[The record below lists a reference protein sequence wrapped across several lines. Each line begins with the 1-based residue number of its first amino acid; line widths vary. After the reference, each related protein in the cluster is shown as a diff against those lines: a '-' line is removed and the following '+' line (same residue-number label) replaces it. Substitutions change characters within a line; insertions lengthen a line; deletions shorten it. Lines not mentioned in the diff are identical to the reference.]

1 MIHIIMDF
9 FNLKLTQTIRS
20 FIIPLLSLL
29 FWWGC
34 GSKQTEKKSPN
45 IIWLVAEDLSP
56 EFLPMYGDLT
66 TQIPHLEALA
76 KDGVVFENAYSP
88 VPVCAPARSALIT
101 GMYPTTL
108 GTHNMRTYNAYKED
122 NEPSIGIPSYS
133 PRVLDGVKMFTQYLR
148 AKGYYCT
155 NNAKEDY
162 NFKKTTGAWDES
174 SPKAH
179 WKNRK
184 AGQSFFSVFNFGI
197 THESQIWN
205 QANSP
210 LLVDPKILN
219 IPAVFPDT
227 PEVRKDLAVNYSNLI
242 RLDKQIGK
250 IIDQLKAE
258 NLYENSILFF
268 YGDHGGP
275 FPRYK
280 RALYETGIKVPLI
293 IKFAKQQK
301 GGTRNKDLI
310 SFIDFAPSVLSLAGI
325 NPPEIMQGRAQ
336 FGAYRSA
343 EKSEFIFAS
352 SDRFDEQVDRLRA
365 LRWRNFKYIKN
376 FHPEISNAIP
386 VSYREQ
392 MSMMQN
398 LNQLWREGKLSKKV
412 RQWFATPKPQ
422 EELYQIDNDPYEL
435 NNLADK
441 EAFKDTLV
449 FLRKQMDTWI
459 LETRDL
465 GAIPEKELIENWLPN
480 GKKVQLEALT
490 ASLEQESVSLT
501 HPKKSSTIVWKTK
514 KDSVW
519 NVYTQPLKGIHSL
532 QAKAVQIGFKE
543 SPVFTMD

>member
-1 MIHIIMDF
+1 MSTPMIRIAVISF
-9 FNLKLTQTIRS
+9 VSLFSWLGCESNQT
-20 FIIPLLSLL
+20 
-29 FWWGC
+29 
-34 GSKQTEKKSPN
+34 KKELPN

-56 EFLPMYGDLT
+56 EFLSMYGDFT
-66 TQIPHLEALA
+66 TQTPHLEALA
-76 KDGVVFENAYSP
+76 RDGVVFENAYSP

-133 PRVLDGVKMFTQYLR
+133 PRVPDGVKMFTQYLR
-148 AKGYYCT
+148 TKGYYCT

-162 NFKKTTGAWDES
+162 NFKKVAGAWDES

-184 AGQSFFSVFNFGI
+184 EGQAFFSVFNFGI
-197 THESQIWN
+197 THESQVWN
-205 QANSP
+205 QTNSP
-210 LLVDPKILN
+210 LLVDPKTLK

-227 PEVRKDLAVNYSNLI
+227 PQVRKDLAVNYSNLI

-250 IIDQLKAE
+250 IVDQLKAE

-293 IKFAKQQK
+293 IKFTKQQEA
-301 GGTRNKDLI
+301 GTRNKDLI
-310 SFIDFAPSVLSLAGI
+310 SFIDFAPTVLSLAGI
-325 NPPEIMQGRAQ
+325 KPPKIMQGKAH
-336 FGAYRSA
+336 FGIYRSS
-343 EKSEFIFAS
+343 EKEEFVFAS

-365 LRWRNFKYIKN
+365 IRWKNFKYIKN

-392 MSMMQN
+392 MAMMQN
-398 LNQLWREGKLSKKV
+398 LNQLWREGKLSDKV
-412 RQWFATPKPQ
+412 AQWFASPKPQ
-422 EELYQIDNDPYEL
+422 EELYQIEDDPYEL
-435 NNLADK
+435 TNLANR
-441 EAFKDTLV
+441 EAFRDTLI
-449 FLRKQMDTWI
+449 FLRKQMNRWI

-465 GAIPEKELIENWLPN
+465 GAIPEKELIKNWFPE
-480 GKKVQLEALT
+480 GKEIQLEALT
-490 ASLEQESVSLT
+490 ASIEQESISLT

-532 QAKAVQIGFKE
+532 QAKAVQIGFKD
-543 SPVFTMD
+543 SPVMTMD